1 MLLMERGFK
10 VPGSNRK
17 VALLVEKN
25 MPADKMIAVL
35 AEAKT
40 LRDEGVQTTVAVM
53 KKNKKFQKDQM
64 TAEGYTEFKEY
75 FVDRM

>member
-53 KKNKKFQKDQM
+53 KKNKKWLHVVNNYQI
-64 TAEGYTEFKEY
+64 
-75 FVDRM
+75 

>member
-10 VPGSNRK
+10 VPGSSRK

-25 MPADKMIAVL
+25 MPADKMITVL
-35 AEAKT
+35 TEAKA

-75 FVDRM
+75 FTDKM

>member
-1 MLLMERGFK
+1 
-10 VPGSNRK
+10 
-17 VALLVEKN
+17 